1 MPYRHRVACLAGL
14 VCLPAMADTIRFYLP
29 PIPAIYEDR
38 AGQPAGLYVDLLQHM
53 ASHAGI
59 TLQLYLASRS
69 RILQSLQR
77 QGNACTAVTLA
88 AQAPPPASMQ
98 YVSAMGHTQAMLFT
112 RPGDVLSLA
121 ELASVPQAQ
130 RMVFGEGVASVL
142 AQRQIDVVA
151 HSESLQEAVA
161 MLQAQRVRVLFA
173 TRAALSRLP
182 PGTLQAGAELGPLVS
197 WFACS
202 TRMPATMTARLASA
216 WAKVPLPR
224 F

>member
-1 MPYRHRVACLAGL
+1 MPYRLCIAWLGGL
-14 VCLPAMADTIRFYLP
+14 LCLPAMADTIRFYLP
-29 PIPAIYEDR
+29 PVPAIYEDR

-59 TLQLYLASRS
+59 SLHLYLASRP

-77 QGNACTAVTLA
+77 QSDACTAVTLGA
-88 AQAPPPASMQ
+88 NVPPPAGMQ
-98 YVSAMGHTQAMLFT
+98 YVYPMGQTQAMLVT
-112 RPGDVLSLA
+112 RPGDVLLLA
-121 ELASVPQAQ
+121 ELAGVPPAQ

>member
-1 MPYRHRVACLAGL
+1 MPYRHCVAGL
-14 VCLPAMADTIRFYLP
+14 AWLICLPAMADTIRFYLP
-29 PIPAIYEDR
+29 PIPAIYEER

-59 TLQLYLASRS
+59 SLHFYLASRP

-77 QGNACTAVTLA
+77 QDDACTAVTLA
-88 AQAPPPASMQ
+88 ANAPPPASMQ
-98 YVSAMGHTQAMLFT
+98 YVYPMGQTQAVMFT
-112 RPGDVLSLA
+112 RPGDVLPLA
-121 ELASVPQAQ
+121 ALAQVPQER

-142 AQRQIDVVA
+142 QQRGMLVPQR
-151 HSESLQEAVA
+151 SESLQEAVA

-182 PGTLQAGAELGPLVS
+182 PGTLEPGPELGPLVS

-202 TRMPATMTARLASA
+202 AHMPAAMTTRLASA